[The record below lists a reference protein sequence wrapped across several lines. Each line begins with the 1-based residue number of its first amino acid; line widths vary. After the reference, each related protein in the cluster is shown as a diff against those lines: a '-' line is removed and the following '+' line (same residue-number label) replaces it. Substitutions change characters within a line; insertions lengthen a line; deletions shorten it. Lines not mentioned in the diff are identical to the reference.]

1 MPTNKKTIDAR
12 DAQALFDLFRI
23 VTGTDPNTVA
33 MGSMNIVKVDGDAYL
48 TIFHTID
55 PEDNDS
61 PSKEHI
67 VQIVPGHPVQEEV

>member
-1 MPTNKKTIDAR
+1 MPTNKHTLDKQ

-33 MGSMNIVKVDGDAYL
+33 MGSMNIVKVDGDEYL

-55 PEDNDS
+55 PDDNDA
-61 PSKEHI
+61 PHKEHI
-67 VQIVPGHPVQEEV
+67 VQIVPGHPIQEEI